1 MPLEAPD
8 QVWEEKAQGGLRAC
22 LEGLSEAQGSSGSP
36 HVTRAQ
42 GGCSLTHGASR
53 NHGLIPSS
61 TSSVRV
67 LRLWVEVEIPSLGDL
82 GVAWCSG
89 NSKGFGV
96 RPGFDSWLY
105 GENS

>member
-53 NHGLIPSS
+53 NHGLIHCFCTDGDTEARTGPASLSHSVTQDSVTGSSNRDEPRHLGSPSS
-61 TSSVRV
+61 APSV
-67 LRLWVEVEIPSLGDL
+67 
-82 GVAWCSG
+82 
-89 NSKGFGV
+89 
-96 RPGFDSWLY
+96 
-105 GENS
+105 